1 MSRDSSIQYA
11 ALATSYEKNNFQ
23 KTGHISPVL
32 LIICRYEHVSRCCI
46 HRW

>member
-32 LIICRYEHVSRCCI
+32 LIICRCDHVLLYCI
-46 HRW
+46 HRS